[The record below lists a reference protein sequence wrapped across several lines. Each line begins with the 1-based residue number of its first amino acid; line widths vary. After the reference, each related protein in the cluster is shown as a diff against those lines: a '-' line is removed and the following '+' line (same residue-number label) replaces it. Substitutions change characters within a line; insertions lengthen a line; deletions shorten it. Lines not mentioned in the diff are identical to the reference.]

1 MECREEGVGQE
12 LVKMEVEGEEQG
24 DMKEIWSA
32 DFIRDDFV
40 AQSFSVINTVFCQDA
55 ENL

>member
-1 MECREEGVGQE
+1 
-12 LVKMEVEGEEQG
+12 MEVEGEEQG